1 MVNKGD
7 DPVRGDLGRVR
18 LRSEAGEDAALA
30 LACSGAE
37 WLDPSSAR
45 GQIAALE
52 PGQSLRLR
60 AGFGPLDD
68 AGPGFDRATFI
79 DEGIFVAGRLAVVA
93 VPLQR

>member
-1 MVNKGD
+1 MAG
-7 DPVRGDLGRVR
+7 PE
-18 LRSEAGEDAALA
+18 LR
-30 LACSGAE
+30 
-37 WLDPSSAR
+37 AR
-45 GQIAALE
+45 TDRRAR
-52 PGQSLRLR
+52 PGQPLRLR